1 MKRKAPIAHRF
12 RGFLPVVVDVE
23 TGGFEPER
31 HALLEIA
38 AVILDLD
45 EEGRLFP
52 AETHHVHVLPFEGA
66 ELDPEA
72 LAFNRI
78 DPYHPFRFALEE
90 REALEQIFE
99 PIRRRLKET
108 GCSRAILTG
117 HNPAFDLAFIQAA
130 TKRCGLKS
138 PFHSF
143 STFDTATL
151 AGVFYGQTVLRRAA
165 EAAGIEWDEAEA
177 HSALYDAEKTAEL
190 FCRMVNRFEA
200 LRQREGSA

>member
-1 MKRKAPIAHRF
+1 MSTRAPIASRF

-23 TGGFEPER
+23 TGGFDPER

-38 AVILDLD
+38 AVIIEMD
-45 EEGRLFP
+45 ESGRLFP
-52 AETHHVHVLPFEGA
+52 AATHHVHVLPFEGA

-78 DPYHPFRFALEE
+78 TDPYHPFRGALEE
-90 REALEQIFE
+90 WEALRQIFE
-99 PIRRRLKET
+99 PVREAVKRT

-117 HNPAFDLAFIQAA
+117 HNPAFDLAFLKAA
-130 TKRCGLKS
+130 AERTGLKS
-138 PFHSF
+138 PFHTF

-151 AGVFYGQTVLRRAA
+151 AGVAYGQTVLRRAV
-165 EAAGIEWDEAEA
+165 EAAGIEWDESEA

-190 FCRMVNRFEA
+190 FCRIVNLWEA
-200 LRQREGSA
+200 LKRWA